1 MVDLNMVLNE
11 TQKLNGSIRS
21 LLRLSTYDDYDDLSG
36 LHIDYEDGQQL
47 FLQTELREIMEK
59 LSDVTGRIA
68 YLSRP
73 VKETSRL
80 HKNRSGRYETKG
92 GHYYTSG
99 SGIEALIK
107 DDYQEVP
114 YWVWTSVE
122 HDGKDYYLV
131 GHKNIRLDGLT
142 VRVREAV

>member
-1 MVDLNMVLNE
+1 MADLNLLLKE
-11 TQKLNGSIRS
+11 AQKLNLSIRGI
-21 LLRLSTYDDYDDLSG
+21 LRLSTYEDYDDLSG
-36 LHIDYEDGQQL
+36 LHINYEDGQQL
-47 FLQTELREIMEK
+47 FLQSELREVMEK
-59 LSDVTGRIA
+59 LSDVERRIA

-80 HKNRSGRYETKG
+80 HKNGSGRYETKS

-99 SGIEALIK
+99 SGIEVLIK
-107 DDYQEVP
+107 DDWREVP

-122 HDGKDYYLV
+122 HDGRDYYLV
-131 GHKNIRLDGLT
+131 GHKDIRMDGLT

>member
-1 MVDLNMVLNE
+1 MADLNMVLKE
-11 TQKLNGSIRS
+11 SQKLNGNIRS

-47 FLQTELREIMEK
+47 FLQSELREVMEK
-59 LSDVTGRIA
+59 LSDVADRIA

-73 VKETSRL
+73 VKETSCL

-122 HDGKDYYLV
+122 HDGKDYYIE
-131 GHKNIRLDGLT
+131 HKITHSFTLDN
-142 VRVREAV
+142 

>member
-1 MVDLNMVLNE
+1 MADLNTVLKE
-11 TQKLNGSIRS
+11 TQKVNGSIRS
-21 LLRLSTYDDYDDLSG
+21 LLRLSTYDEYDDLN
-36 LHIDYEDGQQL
+36 GQQL

-59 LSDVTGRIA
+59 LSDVAGRIA

-73 VKETSRL
+73 VKETSCL

>member
-1 MVDLNMVLNE
+1 MADLNMVLTE
-11 TQKLNGSIRS
+11 AQKLNGSIRS
-21 LLRLSTYDDYDDLSG
+21 LLKLSTYDDYDDLSG

-47 FLQTELREIMEK
+47 FLQSELREIMEK

-80 HKNRSGRYETKG
+80 HKNRSGRYETEN

-99 SGIEALIK
+99 SGIEALVK
-107 DDYQEVP
+107 DDYREVP
-114 YWVWTSVE
+114 YWVWTRVE
-122 HDGKDYYLV
+122 HNGKDYYLV
-131 GHKNIRLDGLT
+131 GYKDVRLDGLT

>member
-1 MVDLNMVLNE
+1 
-11 TQKLNGSIRS
+11 
-21 LLRLSTYDDYDDLSG
+21 
-36 LHIDYEDGQQL
+36 
-47 FLQTELREIMEK
+47 MEK
-59 LSDVTGRIA
+59 LSDVADRIA

-73 VKETSRL
+73 VMETSRL

-131 GHKNIRLDGLT
+131 GHKNVRLDGLT
-142 VRVREAV
+142 VRVRKSV

>member
-1 MVDLNMVLNE
+1 MADLNMVLKE

-122 HDGKDYYLV
+122 HDGKGYYLV
-131 GHKNIRLDGLT
+131 GHKNVRLDGLT
-142 VRVREAV
+142 VRVRKAV

>member
-1 MVDLNMVLNE
+1 MADLNMVLSE
-11 TQKLNGSIRS
+11 AQKLNGSISS

-36 LHIDYEDGQQL
+36 LHIDYKDGQQL

-80 HKNRSGRYETKG
+80 HKNRSGRYETEK

-99 SGIEALIK
+99 SGIEALVK
-107 DDYQEVP
+107 DDCREVP

-131 GHKNIRLDGLT
+131 DYKDVRLDGLT

>member
-1 MVDLNMVLNE
+1 MADLNMLLKE
-11 TQKLNGSIRS
+11 AQKLNLSIRGI
-21 LLRLSTYDDYDDLSG
+21 LKLSTYEDYDDLSG
-36 LHIDYEDGQQL
+36 LHINYEDGQQL
-47 FLQTELREIMEK
+47 FLQSELREVMEK
-59 LSDVTGRIA
+59 LSDVADRIA

-73 VKETSRL
+73 VMETSRL

-131 GHKNIRLDGLT
+131 GHKNVRLDGLT
-142 VRVREAV
+142 VRVRKAV

>member
-1 MVDLNMVLNE
+1 MADIKKVFDE
-11 TQKLNGSIRS
+11 TLKLDRGIQS
-21 LLRLSTYDDYDDLSG
+21 LLSFSAFERNGDLSG
-36 LHIDYEDGQQL
+36 LHIDFDDSEQL
-47 FLQTELREIMEK
+47 FLTEELREIMEK
-59 LSDVTGRIA
+59 LSDVHFRLK

-73 VKETSRL
+73 VRETGRL

-122 HDGKDYYLV
+122 HDGRDYYLV
-131 GHKNIRLDGLT
+131 GHKDIRMDGLT

>member
-1 MVDLNMVLNE
+1 MADLNMVLRE

-36 LHIDYEDGQQL
+36 LSIDYEDGQQL

-107 DDYQEVP
+107 DDY
-114 YWVWTSVE
+114 
-122 HDGKDYYLV
+122 
-131 GHKNIRLDGLT
+131 
-142 VRVREAV
+142 

>member
-1 MVDLNMVLNE
+1 MADLNMVLKE
-11 TQKLNGSIRS
+11 SQKLNGNIRS

-47 FLQTELREIMEK
+47 FLQSELREVMEK
-59 LSDVTGRIA
+59 LSDVADRIA

-73 VKETSRL
+73 VMETSRL

-122 HDGKDYYLV
+122 HDGKGYYLV
-131 GHKNIRLDGLT
+131 GHKNVRLDGLT
-142 VRVREAV
+142 VRVRKAV

>member
-1 MVDLNMVLNE
+1 MADINKVFSEV
-11 TQKLNGSIRS
+11 QKLNWSIRS
-21 LLRLSTYDDYDDLSG
+21 VLKLSTYEDYDDLSG

-47 FLQTELREIMEK
+47 FLQSELREIMEK
-59 LSDVTGRIA
+59 LSDVENRIA

-80 HKNRSGRYETKG
+80 HKNRSGRYETKN

-114 YWVWTSVE
+114 YWVWTRVE